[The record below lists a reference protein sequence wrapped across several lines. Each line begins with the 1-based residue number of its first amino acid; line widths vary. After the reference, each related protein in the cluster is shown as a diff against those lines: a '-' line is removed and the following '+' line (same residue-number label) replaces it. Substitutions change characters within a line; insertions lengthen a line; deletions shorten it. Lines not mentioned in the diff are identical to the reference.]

1 MNRINRYLIFVG
13 LLYFLYKKHKYLLY
27 FIFSKTNS
35 GKKYIEDKK
44 SKAITTI
51 KKSVFKTKWKNNFN
65 TLTSKG
71 FSEEDIK
78 NLVLHR
84 KKETNNK
91 ISGTIYN
98 NKESNRTIASFIYNQ
113 YLYSN
118 PLHSDLFP
126 ELNKMESEII
136 KMVGDLFDLPKEGG
150 GNLTTGGTESTI
162 CAIKAYKKYKEKN
175 SYFRFGKLEV
185 LTTKTGHAAINKAC
199 ELLDLQLMMI
209 LLWI

>member
-13 LLYFLYKKHKYLLY
+13 LLYFLYKNHKYLLY

-71 FSEEDIK
+71 FNEEDIK

-98 NKESNRTIASFIYNQ
+98 NKESNRTIATFIYNQ

-150 GNLTTGGTESTI
+150 GN
-162 CAIKAYKKYKEKN
+162 
-175 SYFRFGKLEV
+175 FGK
-185 LTTKTGHAAINKAC
+185 G
-199 ELLDLQLMMI
+199 
-209 LLWI
+209 